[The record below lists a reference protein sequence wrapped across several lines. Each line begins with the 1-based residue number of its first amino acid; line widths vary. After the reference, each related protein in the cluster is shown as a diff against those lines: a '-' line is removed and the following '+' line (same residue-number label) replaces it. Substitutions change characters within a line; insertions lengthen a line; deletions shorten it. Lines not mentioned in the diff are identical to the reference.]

1 MTFDR
6 ALIATFVN
14 SLTIV
19 YTIMILIYAIQSF
32 VPLGYSS
39 PVMTLRRFLDETVA
53 PLLLVFRRFIPPI
66 GPLDLSAM
74 VVLFAIWIL
83 SGIVQQL
90 ILS

>member
-6 ALIATFVN
+6 ALIATFVS

-19 YTIMILIYAIQSF
+19 YTIMILIYAMQSF
-32 VPLGYSS
+32 IPLGYSS

-53 PLLLVFRRFIPPI
+53 PLLLLFRRFIPPI

-74 VVLFAIWIL
+74 VALFALWIG
-83 SGIVQQL
+83 SGLVQQL
-90 ILS
+90 IIG

>member
-6 ALIATFVN
+6 ALIATFVS

-19 YTIMILIYAIQSF
+19 YTIMILIYAMQSF

-39 PVMTLRRFLDETVA
+39 PVMTMRRFLDETVA
-53 PLLLVFRRFIPPI
+53 PLLLLFRRFIPPI

-74 VVLFAIWIL
+74 VALFALWIG
-83 SGIVQQL
+83 SGLVQQL
-90 ILS
+90 IIG

>member
-6 ALIATFVN
+6 ALIATFVS

-19 YTIMILIYAIQSF
+19 YTIMILIYAMQSF
-32 VPLGYSS
+32 IPLGYSS

-53 PLLLVFRRFIPPI
+53 PLLLLFRRFIPPI

-74 VVLFAIWIL
+74 VALFALWIG
-83 SGIVQQL
+83 SGLVQGL
-90 ILS
+90 IAG

>member
-74 VVLFAIWIL
+74 VVLFALWIL
-83 SGIVQQL
+83 SGIVKQL